1 MNTLKTQI
9 IQAIDHNSTA
19 KVSELAGEFVH
30 AAPQEKEA
38 ILAGIDFE
46 KWLAETSQECLEDPA
61 KR

>member
-1 MNTLKTQI
+1 MNTLKTRI
-9 IQAIDHNSTA
+9 FQAINRNSTA

-46 KWLAETSQECLEDPA
+46 RWLGETSRMCLE
-61 KR
+61 KL

>member
-30 AAPQEKEA
+30 AASQEKEA

-46 KWLAETSQECLEDPA
+46 RWLGETSRQCLENL
-61 KR
+61 